1 MRISR
6 PLRDW
11 SSWPM
16 VPSTGS
22 ALYLRSHPV
31 QLVCAEPYWAMIRSS
46 LRDFAL
52 QTAVT
57 TPGPERNAPS
67 TGLCACDPALDQQ
80 SAAPRRAVG
89 QSWDKCRSSSVRFKG
104 RTLQD
109 ACGGWP
115 PPHHPP
121 DLELQTHSELQ
132 LAYVEREV
140 AVIDAR
146 HLPVRSGVGS
156 ERVACPDCF

>member
-11 SSWPM
+11 SSWPI

-22 ALYLRSHPV
+22 ALDLRSHPV
-31 QLVCAEPYWAMIRSS
+31 KLVCAEPYWAIIRSS

-57 TPGPERNAPS
+57 TPGLESNAPS
-67 TGLCACDPALDQQ
+67 TELCACDLALDQQ

-89 QSWDKCRSSSVRFKG
+89 QSRDKCRNSSARLKSGHNTKPQR
-104 RTLQD
+104 
-109 ACGGWP
+109 
-115 PPHHPP
+115 P
-121 DLELQTHSELQ
+121 D
-132 LAYVEREV
+132 
-140 AVIDAR
+140 
-146 HLPVRSGVGS
+146 
-156 ERVACPDCF
+156 

>member
-11 SSWPM
+11 SSWPI

-31 QLVCAEPYWAMIRSS
+31 QLVCAEPYWAIIRAS

-80 SAAPRRAVG
+80 SGKAGTNVEAPAYGLKAVP
-89 QSWDKCRSSSVRFKG
+89 FKM
-104 RTLQD
+104 
-109 ACGGWP
+109 
-115 PPHHPP
+115 H
-121 DLELQTHSELQ
+121 
-132 LAYVEREV
+132 
-140 AVIDAR
+140 
-146 HLPVRSGVGS
+146 
-156 ERVACPDCF
+156 